1 MPSINAILGTLM
13 GGFVLGSIYSMMALG
28 LNLIWGTTN
37 IFNFAHGVLA
47 AIGAYIGWTL
57 LTAYPVFGVN
67 YWIVI
72 PLTCILTFLIGLLL
86 YFSSVLPV
94 IHRRSFA
101 MDCILTTL
109 GFSIFSEYILL
120 YIFGPRYKQSP
131 TILRGTLDLG
141 PLSTRHDYLVI
152 CAISLITFFLV
163 WLFLHKTRAG
173 LAIRAVEQDRM
184 AAQLMGINLTRIR
197 ILIFGLAAALAGGI
211 SGLLLS
217 SMIAIQPSFGD
228 NILLPSYMI
237 VVVGG
242 LGSVKGTIMGAFLIA
257 VVTQFISLF
266 LDIFWANAVVYL
278 FILALLTLRPMGLAG
293 VTTG

>member
-1 MPSINAILGTLM
+1 
-13 GGFVLGSIYSMMALG
+13 
-28 LNLIWGTTN
+28 
-37 IFNFAHGVLA
+37 
-47 AIGAYIGWTL
+47 
-57 LTAYPVFGVN
+57 
-67 YWIVI
+67 
-72 PLTCILTFLIGLLL
+72 
-86 YFSSVLPV
+86 
-94 IHRRSFA
+94 
-101 MDCILTTL
+101 
-109 GFSIFSEYILL
+109 
-120 YIFGPRYKQSP
+120 
-131 TILRGTLDLG
+131 
-141 PLSTRHDYLVI
+141 
-152 CAISLITFFLV
+152 
-163 WLFLHKTRAG
+163 
-173 LAIRAVEQDRM
+173 M

-266 LDIFWANAVVYL
+266 LDIFWANALVYL
-278 FILALLTLRPMGLAG
+278 FILVLLTLRPMGLAG